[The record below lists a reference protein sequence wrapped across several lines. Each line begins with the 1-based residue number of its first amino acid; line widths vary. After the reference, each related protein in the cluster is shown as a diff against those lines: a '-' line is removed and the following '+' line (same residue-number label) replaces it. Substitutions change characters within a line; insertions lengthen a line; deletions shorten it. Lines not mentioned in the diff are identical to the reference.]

1 MRDVKRLCPVCRSSR
16 LIMKYEAKYVY
27 SYVIDDDEPGLKN
40 ETEFL
45 PFLYDTREQVEA
57 DQYIECGSCGA
68 RFPFIYPQANKG
80 SDPGKH
86 EGDSDIHSDS
96 TAISENME
104 R

>member
-57 DQYIECGSCGA
+57 GQYIEYGSCRA
-68 RFPFIYPQANKG
+68 RYSSVRSQTR
-80 SDPGKH
+80 DPIRKARR
-86 EGDSDIHSDS
+86 
-96 TAISENME
+96 TF
-104 R
+104 RQLQQ